1 MHNFSPPVLFS
12 FLKNSVTVHDYKK
25 IEVPM
30 STIKPWKFLL
40 AFFIAIA
47 LHLIAEELKPDCT
60 LMVPMRDG
68 TELPTDIYLPHPEAK
83 GLPCILLRG
92 PAGRHHFA
100 SATVYAPMAKAG
112 YVVAIQDTRAATD
125 LQGKTLPFFSDGWS
139 KYQDG
144 YDAVEWLAKHPLTN
158 GTVGTLGISNM
169 GITQVLMAP
178 TAPPSLKCQYIGVA
192 ASSLYHHA
200 IYPNGKLLKNL
211 VEGWLS
217 YHAKDPTVLAFVNE
231 RSEYNEFWEDF
242 NALNNANKVK
252 VPAVHQGGWYD
263 IFLQGTLDGFVA
275 RQERGAEGAR
285 GKQKL
290 LIGPW
295 LHMYPSV
302 TKLGEFEVPQN
313 GLAPPIDLSPL
324 SWFNH
329 HLKGLPN
336 KIDEAP
342 AVTYYV
348 MGPFDGSTSS
358 GNLWRTAHK
367 WPVDSAKISFFLT
380 SDKTLTE
387 AKPIKSA
394 LFTYKHDPQNLVPTI
409 GGRNLFM
416 EAGPMDQSPIEKRDD
431 LLIFTTNPLTE
442 DLEVT
447 GRLQAKLLFSSD
459 QNDTDLAV
467 RLTDVYPDGRSI
479 LISDGITR
487 TRNIESDQ
495 EGKKVIDVD
504 LWSTSFVFAKGH
516 RIRMIVSASNYPRY
530 DKNET
535 NPNPATHHIHAG
547 SNISQLI
554 LPVVRKGDK
563 WLVEKPLGEK

>member
-1 MHNFSPPVLFS
+1 MLSLKLLNRFLVLF
-12 FLKNSVTVHDYKK
+12 V
-25 IEVPM
+25 
-30 STIKPWKFLL
+30 
-40 AFFIAIA
+40 AIA
-47 LHLIAEELKPDCT
+47 LQLVGEELKPNFT
-60 LMVPMRDG
+60 IMVPMRDG
-68 TELPTDIYLPHPEAK
+68 TELPTDIYLPNPDAK
-83 GLPCILLRG
+83 NLPCILLRG
-92 PAGRHHFA
+92 PSGRHHFA

-112 YVVAIQDTRAATD
+112 FVVAIQDTRAATD
-125 LQGKTLPFFSDGWS
+125 REGKTLPFFSDGWS
-139 KYQDG
+139 KHQDG
-144 YDAVEWLAKHPLTN
+144 YDAVEYMAKHPLTN
-158 GTVGTLGISNM
+158 GSVGTLGVSNM
-169 GITQVLMAP
+169 GITQILMAP

-217 YHAKDPTVLAFVNE
+217 YHAKDPTILAFVNE
-231 RSEYNEFWEDF
+231 RSEYNDFWEDF
-242 NALNNANKVK
+242 NALTNANQVK

-275 RQERGAEGAR
+275 RQERGDEGAR

-302 TKLGEFEVPQN
+302 TKLGEFDVPQN

-348 MGPFDGSTSS
+348 MGPFDGSSSS
-358 GNLWRTAHK
+358 GNIWRTSHK
-367 WPVDSAKISFFLT
+367 WPVDSEKISFYLT
-380 SDKTLTE
+380 GNNCLTE
-387 AKPIKSA
+387 AKGGNKS
-394 LFTYKHDPQNLVPTI
+394 LCLSYKHDPENLVPTI

-416 EAGPMDQSPIEKRDD
+416 DAGPMDQSPIEKRSDV
-431 LLIFTTNPLTE
+431 LIFTSQPLAE

-447 GRLQAKLLFSSD
+447 GQLLAKLIFTSD
-459 QNDTDLAV
+459 QADTDLAV

-487 TRNIESDQ
+487 TRHVEANK
-495 EGKKVIDVD
+495 EGKKDVTVD

-516 RIRMIVSASNYPRY
+516 RIRIIVSGSNYPRY
-530 DKNET
+530 DKNES
-535 NPNPATHHIHAG
+535 NRVATHNIHVG
-547 SNISQLI
+547 DNGSQLI
-554 LPVVRKGDK
+554 LPVVRKGEK
-563 WLVEKPLGEK
+563 WLVQKP

>member
-1 MHNFSPPVLFS
+1 MLTS
-12 FLKNSVTVHDYKK
+12 
-25 IEVPM
+25 
-30 STIKPWKFLL
+30 KPWKFLL
-40 AFFIAIA
+40 AFCVAVVIQLAG
-47 LHLIAEELKPDCT
+47 EELKPDFT

-83 GLPCILLRG
+83 NLPCILLRG
-92 PAGRHHFA
+92 PSGRHHFA

-112 YVVAIQDTRAATD
+112 FAVAIQDTRAATD
-125 LQGKTLPFFSDGWS
+125 QQGKALPFFSDGWS
-139 KYQDG
+139 RYQDG
-144 YDAVEWLAKHPLTN
+144 YDAVEWMAKHPVTN
-158 GTVGTLGISNM
+158 GQVGTLGISNM

-200 IYPNGKLLKNL
+200 IYPHGKMLRNL
-211 VEGWLS
+211 VEGWLN
-217 YHAKDPTVLAFVNE
+217 YHAKDPSVLAFVAE
-231 RSEYNEFWEDF
+231 RPDYNEFWEDF
-242 NALNNANKVK
+242 NALTHADKVN

-275 RQERGAEGAR
+275 RQEKGAEGAR

-302 TKLGEFEVPQN
+302 TKLGEFDVPKN

-336 KIDEAP
+336 KIDQAP

-348 MGPFDGSTSS
+348 MGPFDGSPSS
-358 GNLWRTAHK
+358 GNLWRTSDK
-367 WPVDSAKISFFLT
+367 WPVDSQKISFYLT
-380 SDKTLTE
+380 RNNGLSETKAQVETP
-387 AKPIKSA
+387 PIA
-394 LFTYKHDPQNLVPTI
+394 YKYDPENLVPTI

-416 EAGPMDQSPIEKRDD
+416 DAGPMDQRAIEKRDD
-431 LLIFTTNPLTE
+431 VLIFTSLPLTE

-447 GRLQAKLLFSSD
+447 GPLMAKLLFSSD
-459 QNDTDLAV
+459 QKDADIAL

-479 LISDGITR
+479 LISDGITC
-487 TRNIESDQ
+487 TRAVEPDQ
-495 EGKKVIDVD
+495 DGKKVVDID

-516 RIRMIVSASNYPRY
+516 RIRLIIAGSNYPRY
-530 DKNET
+530 DKNALHT
-535 NPNPATHHIHAG
+535 NASTHQIHVG
-547 SNISQLI
+547 EQVSQLI

-563 WLVEKPLGEK
+563 WLVEKP

>member
-1 MHNFSPPVLFS
+1 MLSLKLWKRFFVLF
-12 FLKNSVTVHDYKK
+12 V
-25 IEVPM
+25 
-30 STIKPWKFLL
+30 
-40 AFFIAIA
+40 AIA
-47 LHLIAEELKPDCT
+47 LQLVGEELKPDLT
-60 LMVPMRDG
+60 IMVPMHDG
-68 TELPTDIYLPHPEAK
+68 TELPTDIYLPHPDAK
-83 GLPCILLRG
+83 NLPCILLRG
-92 PAGRHHFA
+92 PSGRHHFA

-112 YVVAIQDTRAATD
+112 FVVAIQDTRAAKD
-125 LQGKTLPFFSDGWS
+125 REGKTLPFFSDGWS

-144 YDAVEWLAKHPLTN
+144 YDSVEYLAKHPLTN
-158 GTVGTLGISNM
+158 GSVGTLGVSNM
-169 GITQVLMAP
+169 GITQILMAP

-200 IYPNGKLLKNL
+200 IYPHGKLQKNL

-217 YHAKDPTVLAFVNE
+217 YHAKDPAILAFVTE
-231 RSEYNEFWEDF
+231 RPDYNSFWEDF
-242 NALNNANKVK
+242 NALNNAHQVK
-252 VPAVHQGGWYD
+252 APAIHQGGWYD

-275 RQERGAEGAR
+275 RQERGDEGAR

-302 TKLGEFEVPQN
+302 TKLGEFDVPKN

-348 MGPFDGSTSS
+348 MGPFDGSPSS
-358 GNLWRTAHK
+358 GNIWRTSHK
-367 WPVDSAKISFFLT
+367 WPVDSAKIAFNLT
-380 SDKTLTE
+380 ADQCLSDGKAGKAATL
-387 AKPIKSA
+387 
-394 LFTYKHDPQNLVPTI
+394 TYKHDPANLVPSI

-416 EAGPMDQSPIEKRDD
+416 DAGPMDQSPIERRRDV
-431 LLIFTTNPLTE
+431 LIFTTLPLAE

-447 GRLQAKLLFSSD
+447 GPLLAKFLFSSD
-459 QNDTDLAV
+459 QTDADLAV

-487 TRNIESDQ
+487 TRNLEANK
-495 EGKKVIDVD
+495 EGKKAVDVD
-504 LWSTSFVFAKGH
+504 LWSTSVVFAKGH
-516 RIRMIVSASNYPRY
+516 RIRLIVSGSNYPRY
-530 DKNET
+530 DKNESGL
-535 NPNPATHHIHAG
+535 PATQNIHVG
-547 SNISQLI
+547 DNGSQLI
-554 LPVVRKGDK
+554 LPVVRRGEK
-563 WLVEKPLGEK
+563 WLVEKPL

>member
-1 MHNFSPPVLFS
+1 MLVAQLRFLFA
-12 FLKNSVTVHDYKK
+12 
-25 IEVPM
+25 I
-30 STIKPWKFLL
+30 
-40 AFFIAIA
+40 FITIA
-47 LHLIAEELKPDCT
+47 LQLVGEELKPDLT
-60 LMVPMRDG
+60 IMVPMRDG
-68 TELPTDIYLPHPEAK
+68 TELATDIYLPHHDAK
-83 GLPCILLRG
+83 NLPCILLRG
-92 PAGRHHFA
+92 PAGRHHYA
-100 SATVYAPMAKAG
+100 SATIYAPLAKAG
-112 YVVAIQDTRAATD
+112 YVIAIQDTRAAAD
-125 LQGKTLPFFSDGWS
+125 QAGKTLPFFSDGWH

-144 YDAVEWLAKHPLTN
+144 YDAVEYMAKHPLTN
-158 GTVGTLGISNM
+158 GTVGTLGVSNM

-217 YHAKDPTVLAFVNE
+217 YHAKDPSVLAFVNE
-231 RSEYNEFWEDF
+231 RPNYDDLWAEF
-242 NALNNANKVK
+242 NALTNAHQVK

-275 RQERGAEGAR
+275 RQENGDEGAR

-295 LHMYPSV
+295 LHMYPAT
-302 TKLGEFEVPQN
+302 TKLGEFDVPQN

-329 HLKGLPN
+329 HLKGMPN

-348 MGPFDGSTSS
+348 MGPFDGSASS
-358 GNLWRTAHK
+358 GNVWRTAHK
-367 WPVDSAKISFFLT
+367 WPVEHQKISFYLNCNHCLSENKNPST
-380 SDKTLTE
+380 TPPL
-387 AKPIKSA
+387 
-394 LFTYKHDPQNLVPTI
+394 TYKHDPNNLVPTV

-416 EAGPMDQSPIEKRDD
+416 DAGPMDQSPIEQREDV
-431 LLIFTTNPLTE
+431 LVFTSLPLAE

-447 GRLQAKLLFSSD
+447 GRLATKLLFTSD
-459 QNDTDLAV
+459 QNDTDVAV

-479 LISDGITR
+479 LISDGISSTGHI
-487 TRNIESDQ
+487 TPNKD
-495 EGKKVIDVD
+495 GKKEMEID

-516 RIRMIVSASNYPRY
+516 RIRLLVSGSNYPRY

-535 NPNPATHHIHAG
+535 NPVGATHYIHVG
-547 SNISQLI
+547 EQVSQVI
-554 LPVVRKGDK
+554 LPVVRRGDR
-563 WLVEKPLGEK
+563 WLVEKP